1 MRIRR
6 VLAAMVLSIAAL
18 TACGDDDDTI
28 DTAQPSTTVG
38 PTTTQAPKPII
49 VKDFTF
55 LNLDVKAGTKVL
67 VQNEGP
73 ASHTLT
79 ADNGSFDT
87 GQIAAGANVQFTVP
101 STPGT
106 YKVKC
111 NIHPTRMTGELKVT

>member
-1 MRIRR
+1 
-6 VLAAMVLSIAAL
+6 VLAAVALSVTAL
-18 TACGDDDDTI
+18 TACGDDDDTVEG
-28 DTAQPSTTVG
+28 AQPSTTLAS
-38 PTTTQAPKPII
+38 TTTQAPKPII

-73 ASHTLT
+73 AAHTLT

-87 GQIAAGANVQFTVP
+87 GQIAAGANVSFTVP

-111 NIHPTRMTGELKVT
+111 TIHSTRMTGELKVT